1 MDWGGVLWHT
11 AYLRGPT
18 AQAVGPAPH
27 FISALKGHGAPFNH
41 NPPPLSKADVLIVV
55 DMQNDFIEPDSFV
68 SGCGSFG
75 LSFTLRSSFFF
86 AVHILSESSVFF
98 CESWWWWI
106 AKAGGCPYRAQE
118 RGSVRVQAMCKA

>member
-11 AYLRGPT
+11 ACLRGPT

-86 AVHILSESSVFF
+86 CCAHVVRKFGILLRIMVVVDCKGGGLSVQGTRERFGPRSSDV
-98 CESWWWWI
+98 
-106 AKAGGCPYRAQE
+106 
-118 RGSVRVQAMCKA
+118 